1 MISTM
6 DSPPLWVQLCWG
18 VKALQLLHSQLLP
31 IISICH
37 RSRCDYFLITFF
49 KNEPEKQR
57 PSFSNSLKPS
67 GLLCLFPSLC
77 QVPKQLCEMI

>member
-1 MISTM
+1 MHDFYYGQSSSLGTAVLGGEG
-6 DSPPLWVQLCWG
+6 S
-18 VKALQLLHSQLLP
+18 AHSQLLP

-49 KNEPEKQR
+49 TNEPEKQR